1 MAKAGDLIKE
11 LQRRFR
17 HLERL
22 VGTLVHTADGP
33 VLLRVAGVRDPFAA
47 VDLGRSGPPTIAG
60 LAAALQLHAPPQRIT
75 PAFVARARRD
85 LKALEISPWQ
95 AIVRDAPRL
104 FRGHGPLDAAWL
116 ADHAARVDALT
127 AALHTPA
134 DHRAPWP
141 FALVAALHGEAA
153 SDLLADWIDR
163 SAAIGHGRRREARRR
178 IDALVRRLLDPPHP
192 RPEPTALAITLDVA
206 ARAIARQGRPGRAA
220 DRRLDHLLRAVL
232 AWPAAA
238 PGHAE
243 PPAPSDS
250 PPVPSDTPKLRD
262 PAALAARVRARGEP
276 LIRALGA
283 TRTPEHLAALQRT
296 LAAYV
301 LAFAPGPGEPPAPV
315 APESLELA
323 GERLRTA
330 AAAGL
335 PAGLPLA
342 RALWLLRLPI
352 GQDIRAAVTPW
363 IAAGFPP
370 AQLERVIA
378 HDQHKRLAGL
388 RGDVDLAVAYA
399 DWLVRLVPHYK
410 DLGVTLELE
419 PAHFARLHAT
429 HRGGLALLAHC
440 LIQHHAPGERG
451 AEAQLARLRATLGL
465 FAARPKRAEALLGDL
480 SQAPGGRGRRHFPG
494 LADWLGDDELLDRFC
509 HLSELAGE
517 PIALSNTLRRDLERI
532 PRALRQRDW
541 LAARPDRTAEQDARL
556 AHLTAEIAASELAD
570 PAWTRRRLGD
580 RCDALQARAFARRL
594 DDILRELL
602 LESIGAAPDVL
613 TPAWRDAIRFHVGDA
628 ERNRGLLTRLLRH
641 AAAAPGRPIAATLP
655 LGQAWIAR
663 AAARMRVDVW
673 LAPRRHTRELA
684 DQRLTLALE
693 DDPLEVLRMGIPF
706 DTCLSLADGFNAEST
721 VLNAVDPN
729 KRVLYVRDARGAIVA
744 RKLLAVSS
752 EFTLLGYRLYQV
764 RGDLTGL
771 PGAVHEFCGELAA
784 DCGLTLA
791 DAGAPAEIHPG
802 FWYDDGAVAWTG
814 AGHHSRAALAPYFA
828 RLGRP
833 IPGAVSPWMTRTLHA
848 WDAWICDDAPRART
862 LLATLHHGCAR
873 EALGDVIA
881 AQLGP
886 RGLARAARLD
896 SNLAAVHLAQAAR
909 AGVPALLQTAA
920 AYGRFPERINDVAD
934 AVDHAPSSPAVAR
947 AWLAALPSIRR
958 DTPRFDDHGLAH
970 RTAHMGRHLA
980 LLPVAEFLA
989 ACSLLTDTW
998 DWILHNSPSCSD
1010 CRTWFEHA
1018 VRTAFEA
1025 AYARAPDPAPV
1036 IAALQGRRGPLAQ
1049 SLALD
1054 VAARFS
1060 LALRPCPLG
1069 PGLGATW
1076 VTRLLQRPVACPPA
1090 VTALRAV
1097 QRARPDLAC
1106 TRDMFAA
1113 LVRQAGPDAAPT
1125 NLPDPDESPVHILSE
1140 FLLHLRDPHALLAAW
1155 LAPGT
1160 RDPAS
1165 WRPHRWDLH
1174 LERRGLTDWH
1184 RRLARLADQGDDHAR
1199 RWLALLGDEAA
1210 FARPYGGQTH
1220 QAIARDVARQLAHG
1234 PVLWD
1239 TSTPPDPAALEPRA
1253 RDPHAID
1260 LTLLAEA
1267 VRTFVHAPRD
1277 PAQLAR
1283 AVAICELADLDNH
1296 AWTDLLAR
1304 LVPADGAPEPAVH
1317 PTIIH
1322 LLARPDLRGLDPNL
1336 IARLSA
1342 SDELHPALV
1351 TRLLADVTSHFD
1363 RVHTLYS
1370 RLAGAACPD
1379 PAARDRLLAAFI
1391 AAAGDRS
1398 AELDTAMTCDDRAR
1412 FLACL
1417 PIWTTRPLPEW
1428 LAIYRALPDLHL
1440 QSLALDVR
1448 LAALTPADRDT
1459 LRALVAEHWQA
1470 PDDEPDEAA
1479 ARTWLLTA
1487 LA

>member
-22 VGTLVHTADGP
+22 VGTLVHTAEGP
-33 VLLRVAGVRDPFAA
+33 VLLRVVGVRDPFAA
-47 VDLGRSGPPTIAG
+47 VDLGRAGPPPLAL
-60 LAAALQLHAPPQRIT
+60 LAAALQLHAPPQRVT
-75 PAFVARARRD
+75 PAFVAKARRD
-85 LKALEISPWQ
+85 LKALEVSPWQ
-95 AIVRDAPRL
+95 ALVRDAPRL
-104 FRGHGPLDAAWL
+104 FRGLGPLDDAWL
-116 ADHAARVDALT
+116 AGHAARVDALT
-127 AALHTPA
+127 AALHTA
-134 DHRAPWP
+134 AEHRVAWP

-153 SDLLADWIDR
+153 GRLLADWIDR
-163 SAAIGHGRRREARRR
+163 SAAVGHGRRREARRR
-178 IDALVRRLLDPPHP
+178 IDALVRRLLEPPDA
-192 RPEPTALAITLDVA
+192 RLEPTALAVTLDVA
-206 ARAIARQGRPGRAA
+206 ARAIARLERPGRGA
-220 DRRLDHLLRAVL
+220 DRRLDQLLRGVL
-232 AWPAAA
+232 AWPSAAA
-238 PGHAE
+238 GHAE

-250 PPVPSDTPKLRD
+250 SPVSSDTPKLRD

-276 LIRALGA
+276 LIRAIGA
-283 TRTPEHLAALQRT
+283 TRTSDHLAVLQRT

-301 LAFAPGPGEPPAPV
+301 LAFAPDPDDPPAPI

-323 GERLRTA
+323 AERLRTA

-342 RALWLLRLPI
+342 RAMWLLRLPI
-352 GQDIRAAVTPW
+352 DPAIRAAVTPW
-363 IAAGFPP
+363 ICAGFPP
-370 AQLERVIA
+370 ALLERVIA

-388 RGDVDLAVAYA
+388 RGDADLAIAYA

-410 DLGVTLELE
+410 NLGVTLELE

-465 FAARPKRAEALLGDL
+465 FAARPRRAEALLGDL
-480 SQAPGGRGRRHFPG
+480 SHAPGGLGRRHFPEF
-494 LADWLGDDELLDRFC
+494 ADWLADDELLDRFC

-532 PRALRQRDW
+532 PRMLRQRDW
-541 LAARPDRTAEQDARL
+541 LAARPVRTAEQDVRL

-570 PAWTRRRLGD
+570 PAWTRRRLAD
-580 RCDALQARAFARRL
+580 RCDVLQARAFARRL

-613 TPAWRDAIRFHVGDA
+613 TPAWRDAIRFHAGAAD
-628 ERNRGLLTRLLRH
+628 RNRGLLTRLLRH

-655 LGQAWIAR
+655 SGQAWIAR

-684 DQRLTLALE
+684 DQRLTIALE

-771 PGAVHEFCGELAA
+771 PDAVHEFCRELAA
-784 DCGLTLA
+784 DCGLALA
-791 DAGAPAEIHPG
+791 DAGAPAEVHPG
-802 FWYDDGAVAWTG
+802 FWYDDGTAPWTG
-814 AGHHSRAALAPYFA
+814 ASQRSRLSLAPYFA

-833 IPGAVSPWMTRTLHA
+833 IPDALGPWMTRNLHA
-848 WDAWICDDAPRART
+848 WDAWICDDAARARSLLPT
-862 LLATLHHGCAR
+862 LYHGCAR
-873 EALGDVIA
+873 EGLGDVIA

-896 SNLAAVHLAQAAR
+896 SHLAAVHLAQVAR
-909 AGVPALLQTAA
+909 AGVPALLQAAA
-920 AYGRFPERINDVAD
+920 AYGRFPALLNDVAD
-934 AVDHAPSSPAVAR
+934 ATDHAPSSPAVAR
-947 AWLAALPSIRR
+947 AWLAALPPTRR

-970 RTAHMGRHLA
+970 RTNQLDRHLA

-989 ACSLLTDTW
+989 ACPLLTSTW
-998 DWILHNSPSCSD
+998 DWVLDNSPGCSD
-1010 CRTWFEHA
+1010 CRTWFEYA
-1018 VRTAFEA
+1018 LLTAIEA
-1025 AYARAPDPAPV
+1025 AHARAPDPAAV

-1049 SLALD
+1049 SLALHL
-1054 VAARFS
+1054 AARFS

-1076 VTRLLQRPVACPPA
+1076 VTRLLQRPVPCQPA
-1090 VTALRAV
+1090 VTALRAL
-1097 QRARPDLAC
+1097 QRARPDLAN
-1106 TRDMFAA
+1106 TREMFAA
-1113 LVRQAGPDAAPT
+1113 LVRQAGPGAALT
-1125 NLPDPDESPVHILSE
+1125 NLPTPDDSPAPILSE
-1140 FLLHLRDPHALLAAW
+1140 FLLHLPDPLALLAAW
-1155 LAPGT
+1155 SAPGT

-1165 WRPHRWDLH
+1165 WRPHRWALH
-1174 LERRGLTDWH
+1174 LERRGHTDWR
-1184 RRLARLADQGDDHAR
+1184 RRLARLADQGDDPAR

-1210 FARPYGGQTH
+1210 FARPYSGQTH

-1239 TSTPPDPAALEPRA
+1239 TSCPPDPAALEPRT

-1277 PAQLAR
+1277 PARLAR
-1283 AVAICELADLDNH
+1283 ALAICELTDLDRH
-1296 AWTDLLAR
+1296 AWIDLLAC
-1304 LVPADGAPEPAVH
+1304 LLPADGAPEPAVH
-1317 PTIIH
+1317 ATLIH
-1322 LLARPDLRGLDPNL
+1322 LLARPDHRGLDPDL
-1336 IARLSA
+1336 IARMSA
-1342 SDELHPALV
+1342 SDALHPALIS
-1351 TRLLADVTSHFD
+1351 RLLADITSHCERF
-1363 RVHTLYS
+1363 HILYS

-1391 AAAGDRS
+1391 AAAGHRS

-1440 QSLALDVR
+1440 QSLTLGARLPALG
-1448 LAALTPADRDT
+1448 PEDREA
-1459 LRALVAEHWQA
+1459 LRALVAEDWE
-1470 PDDEPDEAA
+1470 PEDDEPDATA